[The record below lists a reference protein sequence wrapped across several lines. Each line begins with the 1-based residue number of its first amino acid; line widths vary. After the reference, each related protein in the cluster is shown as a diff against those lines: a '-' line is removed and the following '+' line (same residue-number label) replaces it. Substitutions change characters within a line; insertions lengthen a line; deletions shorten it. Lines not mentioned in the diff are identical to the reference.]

1 MLSLT
6 HLRHYALTSLPARS
20 RLREGF
26 VEDVQDLEDP
36 NLGRR
41 EKLRVLDR
49 MWNSWGRE
57 LGWYEIAGKS
67 V

>member
-1 MLSLT
+1 
-6 HLRHYALTSLPARS
+6 
-20 RLREGF
+20 LREGF

-36 NLGRR
+36 NIGRR

-57 LGWYEIAGKS
+57 LGWYEIARKS